1 MKTLTKE
8 TKQVL
13 STILLVK
20 GELKT
25 QDHLLAVLA
34 KIALTYNHDLTAKDY
49 ADLHNIS
56 LLSEAYYSRADKF
69 EGKRN
74 FWIKE
79 ENLSPRAFDAVLFFI
94 EDREDEKD
102 EIEWIFNSA
111 EELVANLDKNE
122 NTDLLKAIKAYFDAQ
137 EAMEAAIKARKEKQL
152 IAKAEKDIEKHSV
165 TAKVLGLPTLTGSV
179 KQIAWAEKIREKC
192 LAIYPEEK
200 IGKAAKTATTAKYWI
215 DNYKKVLN

>member
-13 STILLVK
+13 SNILLVK

-34 KIALTYNHDLTAKDY
+34 QIALTYNHDLTAKDY

-56 LLSEAYYSRADKF
+56 LLSEAFYSSADKF

-74 FWIKE
+74 FWVKE
-79 ENLSPRAFDAVLFFI
+79 ENLSPRIYDAVLFYI
-94 EDREDEKD
+94 EDREAAKD
-102 EIEWIFNSA
+102 ESEFVFGTVENMVADIEK
-111 EELVANLDKNE
+111 NLNADV
-122 NTDLLKAIKAYFDAQ
+122 LKAIKAFFDAQ
-137 EAMEAAIKARKEKQL
+137 EAMEAAIKARKEKKA
-152 IAKAEKDIEKHSV
+152 IAKAEKGIEKHSV

-200 IGKAAKTATTAKYWI
+200 IARAAKTATTAKYWI
-215 DNYKKVLN
+215 DNYKQVLN

>member
-13 STILLVK
+13 SNILLVK

-34 KIALTYNHDLTAKDY
+34 QIALTYNHDLTAKDY

-56 LLSEAYYSRADKF
+56 LLSEAFYSSADKF

-74 FWIKE
+74 FWVKE
-79 ENLSPRAFDAVLFFI
+79 ENLSPRIYDAVLFYI
-94 EDREDEKD
+94 EDREAAKD
-102 EIEWIFNSA
+102 ESEFVFGTVENMVADIEK
-111 EELVANLDKNE
+111 NLNADV
-122 NTDLLKAIKAYFDAQ
+122 LKAIKAFFDAQ
-137 EAMEAAIKARKEKQL
+137 EAMEAAIKARKEKKA
-152 IAKAEKDIEKHSV
+152 ITKAEKDIEKHSV

-192 LAIYPEEK
+192 LEIYPEEK
-200 IGKAAKTATTAKYWI
+200 IARAAKTATTAKYWI
-215 DNYKKVLN
+215 DNYKQVLN

>member
-13 STILLVK
+13 SNILLVK

-34 KIALTYNHDLTAKDY
+34 QIALTYNHDLTAKDY
-49 ADLHNIS
+49 ADLHNVA
-56 LLSEAYYSRADKF
+56 LLSEAFYSRADKF

-74 FWIKE
+74 FWVKE
-79 ENLSPRAFDAVLFFI
+79 ENLSPRIYDAVLFYI
-94 EDREDEKD
+94 EDREAAKD
-102 EIEWIFNSA
+102 ESEFVFGTVENMVADIET
-111 EELVANLDKNE
+111 NLNADV
-122 NTDLLKAIKAYFDAQ
+122 LKSIKAFFEAQ
-137 EAMEAAIKARKEKQL
+137 EAMEAAIKARKEKQA
-152 IAKAEKDIEKHSV
+152 ITKAEKDIEKHSV

-192 LAIYPEEK
+192 LEIYPEEK
-200 IGKAAKTATTAKYWI
+200 IARAAKAATTAKYWI
-215 DNYKKVLN
+215 DNYKQVLN

>member
-1 MKTLTKE
+1 MRTLTKE

-13 STILLVK
+13 SNILLVK

-34 KIALTYNHDLTAKDY
+34 QIALTYNHDLTAKDY

-56 LLSEAYYSRADKF
+56 LLSEAFYSSADKF
-69 EGKRN
+69 GGKRN

-79 ENLSPRAFDAVLFFI
+79 ENLSLKIFDAVLFFI
-94 EDREDEKD
+94 EDREAAKD
-102 EIEWIFNSA
+102 ENEFIFSA
-111 EELVANLDKNE
+111 VENMVADIDTNINADV
-122 NTDLLKAIKAYFDAQ
+122 LKAIKAYFDAQ
-137 EAMEAAIKARKEKQL
+137 EAMEAAIKARKEKQA
-152 IAKAEKDIEKHSV
+152 IAKAEKDIEAHSV

-215 DNYKKVLN
+215 DNYKNVLN